1 MTSRWMECCEHSMV
15 SIPAQTRS
23 QVEAGQAEVIRDLK
37 QGLEEASSP
46 SRTSSRSWRCCG
58 ARLVTWTSWIWGL
71 KEQLS
76 SQRVARSHIQ
86 DIRWDHSYCTKGD
99 LKGRTLR
106 KIKLAVKCMF
116 WAFHEGLWH
125 LESNINFSELL
136 GLGSCSHQECYI
148 SPPLENI
155 ISSVSSLVSRVHF
168 DCSS

>member
-1 MTSRWMECCEHSMV
+1 MTSRWMEWREHSMV

-58 ARLVTWTSWIWGL
+58 PGPRGSEVWRN
-71 KEQLS
+71 S
-76 SQRVARSHIQ
+76 SVARGWLEVASRIQ